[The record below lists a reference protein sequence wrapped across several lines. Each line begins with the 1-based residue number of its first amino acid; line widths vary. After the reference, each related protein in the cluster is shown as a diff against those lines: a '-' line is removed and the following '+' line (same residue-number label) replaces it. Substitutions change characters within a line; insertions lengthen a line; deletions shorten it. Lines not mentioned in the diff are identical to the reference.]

1 MELSAPIVGRTY
13 SLYGTHQTTEE
24 YYQRV
29 NALLDKFLE
38 KYSNKEEL
46 LKKLRKADKTLSYA
60 KKHFLSQAQKELSE
74 FLTDI
79 DYHLSQLSFITR
91 FLSSSALSRKPYK
104 YLLNMIEIE
113 LTNRINKADFLRCE
127 KKIALLPHCL
137 RDLRKNCQ
145 SEKEEIDF
153 VCRRCSVSCFINKA
167 TRLLNESNI
176 KAYIWKEAGKGLLF
190 NKKSYHAKSL
200 GVLGIA
206 CIPELTNGMRYC
218 SKRNIPV
225 IGLPLDAN
233 RCIRWM
239 DSFHENSINLTELER
254 LLRE

>member
-1 MELSAPIVGRTY
+1 MALSAPIVGRTY
-13 SLYGTHQTTEE
+13 SLYGTYLTTEE
-24 YYQRV
+24 YYKRV
-29 NALLDKFLE
+29 NELLDKFLE
-38 KYSNKEEL
+38 KCGSKEEL
-46 LKKLRKADKTLSYA
+46 LKKLKKSDKSLSYA
-60 KKHFLSQAQKELSE
+60 RKHFLSQAQKELTE

-79 DYHLSQLSFITR
+79 DYHLSQLSFVRR
-91 FLSSSALSRKPYK
+91 FLSSSVLSRKPYK

-113 LTNRINKADFLRCE
+113 LTNRINKAEFLRCE

-145 SEKEEIDF
+145 SEKEEIDY
-153 VCRRCSVSCFINKA
+153 VCRRCSVNCFINKA
-167 TRLLNESNI
+167 TNLLNKHNI

-190 NKKSYHAKSL
+190 NKNNYNANSL

-225 IGLPLDAN
+225 LGLPLDAN
-233 RCIRWM
+233 RCVRWM
-239 DSFHENSINLTELER
+239 GNFHENSINLSELER